1 MAGIRH
7 GLTSCA
13 RRWRGAL
20 SAAPGVVGHSTNM
33 VLVNN
38 IKYACGTCIKGHRS
52 STCKHSDRPLF
63 EIKRKGRPVTQCE
76 HCRELRKTKQVHV
89 KCVCEKEGEVGC
101 AKTGLSKALEQPA
114 FPNGLPEALGA
125 SATLGVA
132 ADRTSAEPEHR
143 EEVKSSCKSGS
154 QCDCCVPRAPKAKVK
169 VPKPLRSSSALSV
182 KPALAI
188 KASPSPQ
195 HPEFPLFLSDSLALE
210 QEMLVADPSVLHSAH
225 DPSIPHAARV
235 RTHPNEYSPYGR
247 AYDQHAHYHG
257 HSSPIDRPSS
267 EHRERH
273 PSSQPTNI
281 ISSPSLPDDFATWFS
296 EPSPFC
302 QVPDGYNGNRLLEMS
317 ANNGSAESF
326 GSVSVH
332 STYDSV
338 SDLGS
343 RVDIDMNARIV
354 ANEWIGHAPAEPPN
368 SAYPPTLPRIEVP
381 SFTSEDR
388 VFWDSVDVAGTR
400 PAPNLSLCMDFDG
413 LGCACPPGA
422 CRCGAVECWTDSM
435 SSLSDPMSSMP
446 SLPDSTSEMAYSDGV
461 PSMPQDSMPLMPP
474 DPMYHPHLSAMPDLM
489 RSRSSSSSS
498 SSGASSVQS
507 FRDAFGVGGNHNAV
521 DAGGHSALDVGG
533 QNVLDIGNT
542 RSAFVDSGWA
552 SALAGCGEDFA
563 AGRPI
568 DAFW

>member
-1 MAGIRH
+1 
-7 GLTSCA
+7 
-13 RRWRGAL
+13 
-20 SAAPGVVGHSTNM
+20 M

-101 AKTGLSKALEQPA
+101 AKSGLSKALEQPA

-169 VPKPLRSSSALSV
+169 VPKPLRSSPALSV

-210 QEMLVADPSVLHSAH
+210 QEMLVTDPSVLHSAH

-267 EHRERH
+267 SEHRERH
-273 PSSQPTNI
+273 PSSQPTNTMP
-281 ISSPSLPDDFATWFS
+281 SPTLPDDFATWFS

-302 QVPDGYNGNRLLEMS
+302 QVSDGYNSNRLLDMS
-317 ANNGSAESF
+317 ANNGSAESM
-326 GSVSVH
+326 SSA
-332 STYDSV
+332 YDSAP
-338 SDLGS
+338 DMGS
-343 RVDIDMNARIV
+343 HIDIDMNPRIV
-354 ANEWIGHAPAEPPN
+354 ASEWIGHAPTEPPN
-368 SAYPPTLPRIEVP
+368 STYPPTLPRIEVP
-381 SFTSEDR
+381 TFTSEDR
-388 VFWDSVDVAGTR
+388 VFWDSVNVAGMR
-400 PAPNLSLCMDFDG
+400 SAPNLSLCMDFDG

-422 CRCGAVECWTDSM
+422 CRCGAAECWTDSM

-446 SLPDSTSEMAYSDGV
+446 SLPDSMSEVAYSDG
-461 PSMPQDSMPLMPP
+461 MPPMPDSMLSMPP
-474 DPMYHPHLSAMPDLM
+474 DAMYHPHLSAMPDLM

-507 FRDAFGVGGNHNAV
+507 FRDAFGTGGGHIALDAGNHNGV
-521 DAGGHSALDVGG
+521 DAGSQNTLDAGG
-533 QNVLDIGNT
+533 SRGVFDG
-542 RSAFVDSGWA
+542 GWF
-552 SALAGCGEDFA
+552 SQLAGCAEDFA

-568 DAFW
+568 DEFW